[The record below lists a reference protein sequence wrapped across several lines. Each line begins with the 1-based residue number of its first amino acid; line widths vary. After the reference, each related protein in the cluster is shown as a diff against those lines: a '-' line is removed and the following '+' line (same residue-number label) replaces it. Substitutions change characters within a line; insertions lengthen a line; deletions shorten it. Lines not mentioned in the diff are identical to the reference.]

1 MNERIEKLEDIG
13 FYTLSNKRAKNVAEK
28 GIQTPL
34 SRCEIILT
42 DKCNFHC
49 VYCRG
54 IKKELKGELTFKEAK
69 EIVNKFAKN
78 KIENIRFSGGEPTK
92 WKVSNMNRNS
102 IDLLKIVAY
111 TKKVCSNI
119 KHIAIST
126 NGSASLS
133 YYKKLVEKG
142 VNDFSISLDACCSS
156 KANIMANTEVNFK
169 HLKKVLSIL
178 SKLVY
183 VSVGVVLNE
192 KNNDDLKDI
201 VEFATKLGV
210 SDIRII
216 PSAQTNQKLNVKY
229 LNKTTKMPILNYR
242 INNIQNNKKVRGITK
257 EDCHRCH
264 LVKDDMAIIKDK
276 HYPCIIYLREQGDAI
291 GNINKSIEEIRKER
305 AIWSLKHNI
314 FIDKICK
321 KNCLDV
327 CVAYNNQVQNFLN
340 LNHKEQK

>member
-1 MNERIEKLEDIG
+1 
-13 FYTLSNKRAKNVAEK
+13 
-28 GIQTPL
+28 
-34 SRCEIILT
+34 
-42 DKCNFHC
+42 
-49 VYCRG
+49 
-54 IKKELKGELTFKEAK
+54 
-69 EIVNKFAKN
+69 
-78 KIENIRFSGGEPTK
+78 
-92 WKVSNMNRNS
+92 MNRNS

-229 LNKTTKMPILNYR
+229 LNKTTK
-242 INNIQNNKKVRGITK
+242 VRGITK